1 MSWYPFGPNCDCSS
15 VPQTLVQCPF
25 PGPGILSNPRAVAA
39 FDYRNQPGQVPSPNV
54 ASFLV
59 AYLDGNGNPVVQWSN
74 SPSVLPTSYP
84 LALNQKFTGLLDAMG
99 SSGGMRILTPTGLSA
114 IAYLTANPDGTWNLS
129 PAPSSTIPDPLTI
142 GTINANALNSVTL
155 NIAGLSTFTG
165 LSAGT
170 VTQNIGLNASNQLV
184 TGNTSVSAVAQY
196 YENTSLVS
204 VATPNSTVSIGT
216 GVVIGNEIF
225 DPNGLAHVQD
235 AQTIVVDVKGTYLV
249 RWGGTWGP
257 VGAGASPRRP
267 ALSLAYNSTGN
278 IVSNGYCIGGAQN
291 TNSATVVFGEWPQA
305 LNAGDKLFIM
315 PTGNPNTTTGNSG
328 LTNVGMILQRVQ

>member
-84 LALNQKFTGLLDAMG
+84 LTLNQKFTGLLDAMG

-225 DPNGLAHVQD
+225 DSNGLAHVQD
-235 AQTIVVDVKGTYLV
+235 AQTIVIDVSGTYLV
-249 RWGGTWGP
+249 RWGGTW
-257 VGAGASPRRP
+257 ANQSPLRKP
-267 ALSLAYNSTGN
+267 ALSLAWNSTAN
-278 IVSNGYCIGGAQN
+278 IVSNGYSIAGAQD
-291 TNSATVVFGEWPQA
+291 TNSAFLSSGEWAQP
-305 LNAGDKLFIM
+305 LVAGNKLFIM
-315 PTGNPNTTTGNSG
+315 PTGNPNTSAGNSG
-328 LTNVGMILQRVQ
+328 LSNVGMILQRVQ